1 MRPVQPLERRL
12 RGSHLQQTVFLYIH
26 WITSFLGE
34 PIVSGTQTAGSR
46 MPPKSIGRRHV
57 TALFDKLC
65 MVRLA

>member
-1 MRPVQPLERRL
+1 
-12 RGSHLQQTVFLYIH
+12 VFLYIH